1 MIQNPGILRAV
12 QGTKVLI
19 AYQAAMIDMADRTVW
34 AEDIYRTFCPVSCHR
49 VCSRRVVYQKV
60 FRPSH
65 MEACRAAVSMAAC
78 RAAYQVVDKAALAEE
93 ARMDLPQ
100 VLPEFSVLLSCLSS
114 YQAVFVLL
122 ENRSLLVPRAYLC
135 RKEV

>member
-1 MIQNPGILRAV
+1 
-12 QGTKVLI
+12 
-19 AYQAAMIDMADRTVW
+19 MADRTVW
-34 AEDIYRTFCPVSCHR
+34 AEDIYRAFCPVSCHR

-65 MEACRAAVSMAAC
+65 MEACRAAVGRVAC
-78 RAAYQVVDKAALAEE
+78 HAAYQVVDKAALAEE

-114 YQAVFVLL
+114 YQAAFALQ
-122 ENRSLLVPRAYLC
+122 ENSSLLVPREYLC